1 LYWKRLIPE
10 SNVHSAWIFQRERE
24 SNFSCPKTCQVFF
37 GLFLKG
43 VSSYDISLVSTG
55 DHYLMPK

>member
-1 LYWKRLIPE
+1 KLYWKRLIPE

-43 VSSYDISLVSTG
+43 VSSYQKKSQEFRMTISS
-55 DHYLMPK
+55 